1 MKKFYLVVILVL
13 TSFFL
18 PGCDWIRTQLGMMT
32 STELEAAKQQKQ
44 NAANM
49 QVAKDSLKM
58 AHIDSLAVEV
68 KDSIGSAINNI
79 TEKVSD
85 IISKEDYSDRYYVIM
100 GSYKNHANSKKM
112 VDMLTENGY
121 KPTVFDLKN
130 GSKMVSAASFNSQA
144 DANKEL
150 KNLLD
155 KEFTPE
161 DIWVYDINQK
171 LHINQ

>member
-1 MKKFYLVVILVL
+1 MNRFYLVVILVF

-18 PGCDWIRTQLGMMT
+18 TGCDWIRTQLGMMT
-32 STELEAAKQQKQ
+32 STELEAVKQQKQ
-44 NAANM
+44 DAANK

-58 AHIDSLAVEV
+58 AHLDSLAVEV
-68 KDSIGSAINNI
+68 KDSIGSVINNI
-79 TEKVSD
+79 SDKVSE
-85 IISKEDYSDRYYVIM
+85 IITKDDLSNRYYVIM

-112 VDMLTENGY
+112 VDILTDNGY

-130 GSKMVSAASFNSQA
+130 GSKMVSAASFNSQS

-155 KEFTPE
+155 KDFTPE